1 MPANFCEAK
10 QPAKKSV
17 WEVVCFN
24 TNGAGDVHLERVV
37 ARDREQ
43 AILVA
48 TMRFAKT
55 VKGFPEADMEGV
67 SIEARPFAG

>member
-1 MPANFCEAK
+1 MPANYCEEK
-10 QPAKKSV
+10 RSAKKSV

-24 TNGAGDVHLERVV
+24 TDGGGDVHLERVI

-55 VKGFPEADMEGV
+55 VKGFPESDMEGV
-67 SIEARPFAG
+67 SIEARPFAR

>member
-1 MPANFCEAK
+1 MPATCIEK
-10 QPAKKSV
+10 SRQKSV

-24 TNGAGDVHLERVV
+24 TDGSGAVHLERVI

-43 AILVA
+43 AVLVA

-67 SIEARPFAG
+67 AIEARPFAR